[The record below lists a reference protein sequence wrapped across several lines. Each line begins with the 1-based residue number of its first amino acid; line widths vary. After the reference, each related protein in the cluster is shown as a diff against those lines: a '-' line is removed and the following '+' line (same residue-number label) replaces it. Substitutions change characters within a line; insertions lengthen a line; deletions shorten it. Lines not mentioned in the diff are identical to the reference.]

1 MSFDYLWDGFSVA
14 LSLQN
19 LLIGLI
25 GCFLGTMIG
34 ALPAIGPIN
43 GIALLLPIAYTMG
56 LPPESTMILLAAI
69 YCGAEYGGRI
79 SSILL
84 NVPGDAGAVMTA
96 LDGYPMARQGR
107 AGEAL
112 MLSGLASFTGGIIGA
127 TGLALFAPVLAGL
140 ATGFG
145 PAEYF
150 VLMVFAFATLGSMM
164 GARPVK
170 TLIGCVLGL
179 MLATIGLDATSGAY
193 RFTFGE
199 PELGDGIEFVVLVI
213 GLFSISEAL
222 ILLEKQAAGTE
233 IIRGL
238 GRMTARLSDIRRGIG
253 TALRSS
259 GIGFVVGVLPGT
271 GASVSSAIAYMTEK
285 RISDRDGSFGKGD
298 PRGLVAPEAAN
309 NATSCGAFVPMLT
322 LGVPGSGTTAVMLGA
337 LMLYNIQPGP
347 TLMTDRPEIVGGLIA
362 SLFIG
367 NILLLALNLPLVRI
381 FTRVLTVPNWVLVP
395 GILVL
400 SIVGVYSTHASA
412 FSVLLMLGIG
422 MAGWLLRK
430 AGFDMAPIIL
440 GFVLGRV
447 MEVNLRNALAISGG
461 DLGILFESTI
471 SIVLWIAA
479 ALVAVMPLVLGR
491 RLKRA
496 TAPEARIPD
505 AEARIPDGEDRA
517 A

>member
-1 MSFDYLWDGFSVA
+1 MSFDYLWQGFAVA
-14 LSLQN
+14 LTGQN
-19 LLIGLI
+19 LLIGFI
-25 GCFLGTMIG
+25 GCFIGTLVG

-56 LPPESTMILLAAI
+56 LPAESTMILLASI

-96 LDGYPMARQGR
+96 LDGYPMAKQGR

-112 MLSGLASFTGGIIGA
+112 ALSGLSSFVGGMFGA
-127 TGLALFAPVLAGL
+127 VGLALFAPMMAGL
-140 ATGFG
+140 AIGFG

-150 VLMVFAFATLGSMM
+150 VLMVFAFATLGSMV
-164 GARPVK
+164 GSQPVK
-170 TLIGCVLGL
+170 TLIGCTLGL
-179 MLATIGLDATSGAY
+179 MLATVGLDATSGAY

-199 PELGDGIEFVVLVI
+199 AELGDGIEFVVLVI

-222 ILLEKQAAGTE
+222 IILEHQGRGFTV
-233 IIRGL
+233 IREL
-238 GRMTARLSDIRRGIG
+238 GRMTARMSDIIKCTG
-253 TALRSS
+253 TTFRSS
-259 GIGFVVGVLPGT
+259 LIGFIVGVLPGT
-271 GASVSSAIAYMTEK
+271 GASVSSAISYTTEK
-285 RISDRDGSFGKGD
+285 RLSDTEGTFGKGD
-298 PRGLVAPEAAN
+298 VRGLAAPEAAN
-309 NATSCGAFVPMLT
+309 NATACGAFVPMLT

-347 TLMTDRPEIVGGLIA
+347 MLLTERPEIVGGLVA
-362 SLFIG
+362 SLFVG
-367 NILLLALNLPLVRI
+367 NLILLALNLPLVNI
-381 FTRVLTVPNWVLVP
+381 FARVLTVPNWLLVP

-400 SIVGVYSTHASA
+400 SIVGVYSTHASV
-412 FSVLLMLGIG
+412 FSIFLMLGIG

-461 DLGILFESTI
+461 DVTILFQSTI
-471 SIVLWIAA
+471 CNILWVMAIGVALVPVFLSRRAKRRMKAA
-479 ALVAVMPLVLGR
+479 AEA
-491 RLKRA
+491 A
-496 TAPEARIPD
+496 SAAPQ
-505 AEARIPDGEDRA
+505 
-517 A
+517 

>member
-1 MSFDYLWDGFSVA
+1 MSFDYLWHGFAVA
-14 LSLQN
+14 LTGQN
-19 LLIGLI
+19 LLIGFI
-25 GCFLGTMIG
+25 GCFIGTLVG

-56 LPPESTMILLAAI
+56 LPAESTMILLASI

-96 LDGYPMARQGR
+96 LDGYPMAKQGR

-112 MLSGLASFTGGIIGA
+112 ALSGLSSFVGGILGSI
-127 TGLALFAPVLAGL
+127 GLALFAPMMAGL
-140 ATGFG
+140 AIGFG

-150 VLMVFAFATLGSMM
+150 VLMVFAFATLGSMV
-164 GARPVK
+164 GSQPVK
-170 TLIGCVLGL
+170 TLIGCTLGL
-179 MLATIGLDATSGAY
+179 MLATVGLDATSGAY

-199 PELGDGIEFVVLVI
+199 AELGDGIEFVVLVI

-222 ILLEKQAAGTE
+222 IILEHQGRGFTV
-233 IIRGL
+233 IREL
-238 GRMTARLSDIRRGIG
+238 GRMTARMTDIVKCTG
-253 TALRSS
+253 TTLRSS
-259 GIGFVVGVLPGT
+259 LIGFVVGVLPGT
-271 GASVSSAIAYMTEK
+271 GASVSSAISYTTEK
-285 RISDRDGSFGKGD
+285 RLSDTEGTFGKGD
-298 PRGLVAPEAAN
+298 VRGLAAPEAAN
-309 NATSCGAFVPMLT
+309 NATACGAFVPMLT

-347 TLMTDRPEIVGGLIA
+347 MLLTERPEIVGGLVA
-362 SLFIG
+362 SLFVG
-367 NILLLALNLPLVRI
+367 NFILLALNLPLVNI
-381 FTRVLTVPNWVLVP
+381 FARVLTVPNWLLVP

-400 SIVGVYSTHASA
+400 SIVGVYSTHASV
-412 FSVLLMLGIG
+412 FSIFLMLGIG

-461 DLGILFESTI
+461 DVAILFQSTI
-471 SIVLWIAA
+471 CNVLWVMAIGVALVPVFLSRRAKRRMAA
-479 ALVAVMPLVLGR
+479 A
-491 RLKRA
+491 
-496 TAPEARIPD
+496 
-505 AEARIPDGEDRA
+505 AEASSHAPQ
-517 A
+517 

>member
-1 MSFDYLWDGFSVA
+1 MDLTYLWTGFAVA
-14 LSLQN
+14 LSWQN

-56 LPPESTMILLAAI
+56 LPAESTMILLASI

-96 LDGYPMARQGR
+96 LDGNPLARQGR
-107 AGEAL
+107 SGEAL
-112 MLSGLASFTGGIIGA
+112 MLSGIASFVGGMVGVLGLTFFAPLLAS
-127 TGLALFAPVLAGL
+127 L

-150 VLMVFAFATLGSMM
+150 VLMVFAFATLGSMV
-164 GARPVK
+164 GDQPVK

-193 RFTFGE
+193 RFTFGSN
-199 PELGDGIEFVVLVI
+199 ELADGIEFVVLVI

-222 ILLEKQAAGTE
+222 LILENDATGQSVIAKVSRNFIRLRDLVFSAGAT
-233 IIRGL
+233 IRG
-238 GRMTARLSDIRRGIG
+238 SV
-253 TALRSS
+253 
-259 GIGFVVGVLPGT
+259 IGFIVGILPGT
-271 GASVSSAIAYMTEK
+271 GASVASAVSYTLEK
-285 RISDRDGSFGKGD
+285 RISDRDGTFGKGD
-298 PRGLVAPEAAN
+298 MRGLASPEAAN
-309 NATSCGAFVPMLT
+309 NACAAGAFVPMLT

-347 TLMTDRPEIVGGLIA
+347 QLFVERPELVGGLIA
-362 SLFIG
+362 SLYVG
-367 NILLLALNLPLVRI
+367 NILLLMLNLPLVGI
-381 FTRVLTVPNWVLVP
+381 FSRLLTLPNWILVP

-400 SIVGVYSTHASA
+400 SVVGVYSTHASIA
-412 FSVLLMLGIG
+412 SIVLMLGIG
-422 MAGWLLRK
+422 VIGYLLRK
-430 AGFDMAPIIL
+430 LGFDMAPIIL

-461 DLGILFESTI
+461 DPGILFQSWI
-471 SIVLWIAA
+471 SITLWVLATA
-479 ALVAVMPLVLGR
+479 VAVLPWLLYRWSLSRG
-491 RLKRA
+491 
-496 TAPEARIPD
+496 TPAPAG
-505 AEARIPDGEDRA
+505 AGE
-517 A
+517 

>member
-1 MSFDYLWDGFSVA
+1 MSFDYLWQGFAVA
-14 LSLQN
+14 LSGQN
-19 LLIGLI
+19 LLIGFI
-25 GCFLGTMIG
+25 GCFIGTLVG

-56 LPPESTMILLAAI
+56 LPAESTMILLASI

-96 LDGYPMARQGR
+96 LDGYPMAKQGR

-112 MLSGLASFTGGIIGA
+112 ALSGLSSFVGGMFGA
-127 TGLALFAPVLAGL
+127 VGLALFAPMMAGL
-140 ATGFG
+140 AIGFG

-150 VLMVFAFATLGSMM
+150 VLMVFAFATLGSMV
-164 GARPVK
+164 GSQPVK
-170 TLIGCVLGL
+170 TLIGCTLGL
-179 MLATIGLDATSGAY
+179 MLATVGLDATSGAY

-199 PELGDGIEFVVLVI
+199 AELGDGIEFVVLVI

-222 ILLEKQAAGTE
+222 IILEHQGRGFTV
-233 IIRGL
+233 IREL
-238 GRMTARLSDIRRGIG
+238 GRMTARMSDIVKCTG
-253 TALRSS
+253 TTLRSS
-259 GIGFVVGVLPGT
+259 LIGFVVGVLPGT
-271 GASVSSAIAYMTEK
+271 GASVSSAISYTTEK
-285 RISDRDGSFGKGD
+285 RLSDTEGTFGKGD
-298 PRGLVAPEAAN
+298 VRGLAAPEAAN
-309 NATSCGAFVPMLT
+309 NATACGAFVPMLT

-347 TLMTDRPEIVGGLIA
+347 MLLTERPEIVGGLVA
-362 SLFIG
+362 SLFVG
-367 NILLLALNLPLVRI
+367 NFILLALNLPLVNI
-381 FTRVLTVPNWVLVP
+381 FARVLTVPNWLLVP

-400 SIVGVYSTHASA
+400 SIVGVYSTHASV
-412 FSVLLMLGIG
+412 FSIVLMLGIG

-461 DLGILFESTI
+461 DVAILFSSTI
-471 SIVLWIAA
+471 CNVLWVMAIGV
-479 ALVAVMPLVLGR
+479 ALVPVFLSR
-491 RLKRA
+491 RAKRRMA
-496 TAPEARIPD
+496 DAADAASHAPQ
-505 AEARIPDGEDRA
+505 
-517 A
+517 

>member
-1 MSFDYLWDGFSVA
+1 MNLDYLWGGFAVA
-14 LSLQN
+14 LTTQN
-19 LLIGLI
+19 LLIALVGS
-25 GCFLGTMIG
+25 FLGTLIG

-56 LPPESTMILLAAI
+56 LPPESTMILLAAV

-96 LDGYPMARQGR
+96 LDGYPMAKQGR

-112 MLSGLASFTGGIIGA
+112 AISGISSFVGGVIGSI
-127 TGLALFAPVLAGL
+127 GLALFAPVLSGL
-140 ATGFG
+140 AIGFG

-150 VLMVFAFATLGSMM
+150 VLMIFALATLGSMV
-164 GARPVK
+164 GSQPVK

-199 PELGDGIEFVVLVI
+199 PELGEGIEFVVLVI

-222 ILLEKQAAGTE
+222 IILENQTAGVSA
-233 IIRGL
+233 IGKL
-238 GRMTARLSDIRRGIG
+238 GRMVARLADLRKCIMPSLRGS
-253 TALRSS
+253 A
-259 GIGFVVGVLPGT
+259 IGFVVGVLPGT
-271 GASVSSAIAYMTEK
+271 GASVASAVSYTTEK
-285 RISDRDGSFGKGD
+285 RISDRDGTFGKGD
-298 PRGLVAPEAAN
+298 VRGLAAPEAAN
-309 NATSCGAFVPMLT
+309 NATACGAFVPMLT

-347 TLMTDRPEIVGGLIA
+347 LLMSERPELVGGLVA

-367 NILLLALNLPLVRI
+367 NLFLLALNLPLVNL
-381 FTRVLTVPNWVLVP
+381 FARVLTIPNWLLVP

-400 SIVGVYSTHASA
+400 SIVGVYSTNAS
-412 FSVLLMLGIG
+412 SLSLYLMLAIG

-430 AGFDMAPIIL
+430 LGFDMAPIIL
-440 GFVLGRV
+440 GFVLGDV
-447 MEVNLRNALAISGG
+447 MEINMRNALAISGG
-461 DLGILFESTI
+461 DVSIFFKSWI
-471 SIVLWIAA
+471 SLVLWALAIA
-479 ALVAVMPLVLGR
+479 VAVLPFLLGWRAR
-491 RLKRA
+491 RIAKPA
-496 TAPEARIPD
+496 DARS
-505 AEARIPDGEDRA
+505 
-517 A
+517 